1 MTRPHVAIHVAQ
13 SLDGRISL
21 PGERVLL
28 SSREGLAVAHRA
40 RAENEAVLV
49 GSKTARMDDPRLTVR
64 ECEGRQ
70 PRRIVLASSID
81 LSPSLRL
88 MESGPG
94 VLVIGV
100 EGRVDKQALSRVR
113 DAGAEVRLV
122 GASSEGLVSL
132 PQALAAIHAW
142 GIRRLLVE
150 GGARILTS
158 FLRERLVDEATIEV
172 APRFFGEPGLIAI
185 GDIGAGKVELTNLE
199 VERAG
204 QSVILRG
211 RLAY

>member
-1 MTRPHVAIHVAQ
+1 VTRPHVAIHVAQ

-21 PGERVLL
+21 PGERVVL
-28 SSREGLAVAHRA
+28 SSREGLEVAHRA

-49 GSKTARMDDPRLTVR
+49 GSGTARVDDPRLTVR
-64 ECEGRQ
+64 ECDGPQ
-70 PRRIVLASSID
+70 PRRIVLSSSVD
-81 LSPSLRL
+81 LSPKLRL

-100 EGRVDKQALSRVR
+100 EGRVDKDGLRR
-113 DAGAEVRLV
+113 IEDAGAEVRLV

-132 PQALAAIHAW
+132 PQALAAIRAW
-142 GIRRLLVE
+142 GIQRLLVE
-150 GGARILTS
+150 GGARVLTS
-158 FLRERLVDEATIEV
+158 FLREKLVDEATIEV
-172 APRFFGEPGLIAI
+172 APRFFGAAGLIAI
-185 GDIGAGKVELTNLE
+185 GDIGASNVTLTDLE

-204 QSVILRG
+204 PSVIVRG